1 MTPGVIN
8 NVTLEAS
15 HAKSYTIVL
24 HYVGWCII
32 FLAGIHLAA
41 YYVGQFVALANND
54 TSKIDRLKDFWMN
67 VLLHLICMAFA
78 MVVLM

>member
-1 MTPGVIN
+1 MVPGVIN

-15 HAKSYTIVL
+15 HVKSYAIVL
-24 HYVGWCII
+24 HYVAWGII

-54 TSKIDRLKDFWMN
+54 TSKIDKLKDFWMN
-67 VLLHLICMAFA
+67 VLLHLLCMTLA
-78 MVVLM
+78 MIVFM